1 MKAIGFVGDSGSG
14 KTTLIERLLARFA
27 ATGLRLAAV
36 KHAHHG
42 FDIDRPGKD
51 SYRFRSA
58 GASQVL
64 LASDQRWALLC
75 DEIEQDSDP
84 ASRLAQQL
92 ARLGPC
98 DLVLVEGFRGQTGI
112 PFIEV
117 QRRALLDG
125 SGARKP
131 ARGPVAG
138 AVALATDDCAW
149 AQQQGRAI
157 PIFAIDDIDAIA
169 GFVAQHLELAPC

>member
-27 ATGLRLAAV
+27 PTGMRLAAV

-51 SYRFRSA
+51 SYRFRAA

-64 LASDQRWALLC
+64 LASSQRWALLC
-75 DEIEQDSDP
+75 DEKEHEGDP
-84 ASRLAQQL
+84 TATLAQQL
-92 ARLGPC
+92 GRLGPC
-98 DLVLVEGFRGQTGI
+98 DLVFVEGFRGQAGI

-117 QRRALLDG
+117 QRRGLVD
-125 SGARKP
+125 SSEARKP
-131 ARGPVAG
+131 TRGPVAG
-138 AVALATDDCAW
+138 AVALATDDSAW
-149 AQQQGRAI
+149 AQQQGRTI
-157 PIFAIDDIDAIA
+157 PIFALDDIDAIA
-169 GFVAQHLELAPC
+169 GFVAQQLELSPC